1 MKKLFE
7 PIKLRDN
14 SRERVLRELISYN
27 DNKGKN
33 EEAAKSFSKN
43 FSENKPQHELK
54 PHKRK
59 KASVVMEVLAGAA
72 VIAMLAGIISIS
84 INKSAGIKHQ
94 PAKSTGSQN
103 VTEKIS
109 GSNSGQNNSPQG
121 AIPVDTPMIEFISS
135 KNLGMSIAFNK
146 QYFKE
151 YTEDDNGIILYQN
164 DAGTDTGFNW
174 NNIQISASVNPYEE
188 EVYNWSN
195 DVYDHYYGALQS
207 ISDVTIGNLSS
218 DYLSGLGIVSDASST
233 GIPATKLSFS
243 YELSDNTS
251 ECMDVYV
258 IDSRAYYDSLNS
270 EVNDTYGAYIIKA
283 AYQIFHNDNTTEYS
297 TEPEL
302 IYNTIDSFSLTQF
315 TKKTYYILASD
326 TKIYITYD
334 DGIRIP
340 EYAFFSKN
348 YSSNAVN
355 NQSDNATGYNSYY
368 SFFSS
373 TAVDE
378 INDNFKVTLP
388 VGHLYDAAGVRDI
401 FTNDDFYPT
410 FRNMVAID
418 LYYPDYYNYNESSY
432 DNSNID
438 ITYPSYGV
446 LHSVFQTDDNND
458 IASDITEKSTVSP
471 TDNVSVSKSFEVFP
485 NGDRLISIDDK
496 YCTIYGISED
506 FKKQKSA
513 GIQTTADNGIS
524 GTVNADNNNAS
535 DVSFNYD
542 YVIYVPI
549 ENIYD
554 VNGNLIGDIIADINE
569 ITPSLTMTVYYD
581 GRELETFPAQIYA
594 NEVVIYGLETTGIYN

>member
-315 TKKTYYILASD
+315 TKKTYYILADGTDIS
-326 TKIYITYD
+326 IASNE
-334 DGIRIP
+334 GIRIP
-340 EYAFFSKN
+340 EYAYFTTN
-348 YSSNAVN
+348 YAADTQAEIS
-355 NQSDNATGYNSYY
+355 YNSYY

-373 TAVDE
+373 AAADE
-378 INDNFKVTLP
+378 TNNYFKVFLP
-388 VGHLYDAAGVRDI
+388 VGHLYDATGVRDI
-401 FTNDDFYPT
+401 YTDNDFYSI
-410 FRNMVAID
+410 FKNMVAID
-418 LYYPDYYNYNESSY
+418 LYYPAYYPENDYNSSNT
-432 DNSNID
+432 DMF
-438 ITYPSYGV
+438 YPSYGV
-446 LHSVFQTDDNND
+446 LRSPFYIDNSN
-458 IASDITEKSTVSP
+458 SDISEKGTVTP
-471 TDNVSVSKSFEVFP
+471 TDNVRVAKSFELFP
-485 NGDRLISIDDK
+485 NGDKLIYKNDK

-549 ENIYD
+549 ENIFD

-581 GRELETFPAQIYA
+581 GTELETFPAQIYA

>member
-151 YTEDDNGIILYQN
+151 YMEDDNGIILYQN

-218 DYLSGLGIVSDASST
+218 DYLSGLGIASDASST

-315 TKKTYYILASD
+315 TKKTYYILADGTDIS
-326 TKIYITYD
+326 IASNE
-334 DGIRIP
+334 GIRIP
-340 EYAFFSKN
+340 EYAYFTTN
-348 YSSNAVN
+348 YAADTQAEIS
-355 NQSDNATGYNSYY
+355 YNSYY

-373 TAVDE
+373 AAADE
-378 INDNFKVTLP
+378 TNNYFKVFLP
-388 VGHLYDAAGVRDI
+388 VGHLYDATGVRDI
-401 FTNDDFYPT
+401 YTDNDFYSI
-410 FRNMVAID
+410 FKNMVAID
-418 LYYPDYYNYNESSY
+418 LYYPAYYPENDYSS
-432 DNSNID
+432 SNTD
-438 ITYPSYGV
+438 YPSYGV
-446 LHSVFQTDDNND
+446 LRSPFYIDNSN
-458 IASDITEKSTVSP
+458 SDISEKGTVTP
-471 TDNVSVSKSFEVFP
+471 TDNVRVAKSFELFP
-485 NGDRLISIDDK
+485 NGDKLIYKNDK

-513 GIQTTADNGIS
+513 DIQTTADNGIS
-524 GTVNADNNNAS
+524 GTVNADNNNVS

-549 ENIYD
+549 ENIFD

-581 GRELETFPAQIYA
+581 GTELETFPAQIYA